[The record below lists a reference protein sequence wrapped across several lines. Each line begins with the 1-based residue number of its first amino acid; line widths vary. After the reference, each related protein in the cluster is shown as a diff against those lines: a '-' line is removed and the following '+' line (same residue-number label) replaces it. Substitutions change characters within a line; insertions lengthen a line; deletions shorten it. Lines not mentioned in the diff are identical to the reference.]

1 MAWPPAPG
9 LELGAATALL
19 TGFLEIGGGIGALR
33 GCSPTAANFALCAL
47 IIGWGGLSVHMQ
59 TAAATAGA
67 GVKTA
72 RHLAGRLM
80 SAAFSAIYAW
90 RPSAWPGSEKKKA
103 APAQGAAL
111 IIIITM

>member
-1 MAWPPAPG
+1 M
-9 LELGAATALL
+9 
-19 TGFLEIGGGIGALR
+19 
-33 GCSPTAANFALCAL
+33 
-47 IIGWGGLSVHMQ
+47 IGWGGVSVHMQ

-90 RPSAWPGSEKKKA
+90 A
-103 APAQGAAL
+103 AFGLAGL
-111 IIIITM
+111 